1 MKRIVI
7 PYIVLCLVTVAA
19 FADYSAV
26 YIAGT
31 VEYESAGRWR
41 AVRIGDTVPA
51 GATIRLTEGSAAEIV
66 GAGSTLRL
74 SRAGVYELAELAAST
89 QRTRAINIDTMIG
102 SRVRRLSTAD
112 TDRGT
117 PTVGGVRASEAVTG
131 PETIWVGGE
140 SPEDLIEE
148 GIELLELGWIDDAFF
163 VFEEAFDYATGS
175 TRDKAQFLLGY
186 TAAMID
192 DVFGA
197 IDLLASP
204 EPDRSTEYFDEHSIL
219 LARLYVETFAFT
231 DAEGVLKT
239 YIAANPTDT
248 DARQTAQLL
257 LGVAYR
263 NAGRIDSARTAF
275 FDTIGVDPG
284 SELADAAR
292 ELIAEMP

>member
-7 PYIVLCLVTVAA
+7 PFIVLCLVTVAA

-41 AVRIGDTVPA
+41 ALRIGDTMPA
-51 GATIRLTEGSAAEIV
+51 GARIRLTEGSAAEIV

-112 TDRGT
+112 TDRST
-117 PTVGGVRASEAVTG
+117 PTAGGVRASEAVAG

-148 GIELLELGWIDDAFF
+148 GIELIELGWIDDAFF
-163 VFEEAFDYATGS
+163 VFEEAFDYATGP

-186 TAAMID
+186 TAAMLD
-192 DVFGA
+192 DVFHA
-197 IDLLASP
+197 IDLLSSP
-204 EPDRSTEYFDEHSIL
+204 GPDRSTEYFDEHSIL
-219 LARLYVETFAFT
+219 LARLHVETFALA
-231 DAEGVLKT
+231 DAESVLT
-239 YIAANPTDT
+239 RYIAASPSDT
-248 DARQTAQLL
+248 DALQTAQLL

-275 FDTIGVDPG
+275 FDTIGVAPG